1 MCKTRSLPLTCEALF
16 DILLY
21 MKWSDQS
28 SNTDQAPHPKLV
40 AIGDQLK
47 AAREAKGLSQRALGT
62 RTGLPQSHI
71 SQIENAAIDLR
82 ITSLVTITHAL
93 DLELTLISRRLVSV
107 LEGMQRQ
114 SSQSQTKQIP
124 AYQLDEEDDDA

>member
-1 MCKTRSLPLTCEALF
+1 MTKQN
-16 DILLY
+16 
-21 MKWSDQS
+21 QS
-28 SNTDQAPHPKLV
+28 NNTDQAPHSKLV
-40 AIGDQLK
+40 AIGEQLK

-82 ITSLVTITHAL
+82 ITSLVTIAHAL
-93 DLELTLISRRLVSV
+93 DLELTLISRRLVSA

-114 SSQSQTKQIP
+114 VSESQTKQIP
-124 AYQLDEEDDDA
+124 AYRLDEEDDDA